1 MDAITFRLDNNVKA
15 IYEQSKNSEVTH
27 CGIIINSG
35 SRDEKENQLGLAHF
49 IEHTIFKGT
58 SKRKSFH
65 ILSSIDKVGG
75 EINAYTTKEQICI
88 YTSTLKEDFERSLDL
103 LSDICFNSIFPEKE
117 IAKEKEVILDEI
129 NSYLDSPSEQIFD
142 DFEDLLFKNHALGH
156 NILGTEESVKNVT
169 RNDILEFIAEHFTSE
184 NIVFSYVGPEKLE
197 KVKKKVNKYFNQKI
211 SHEKR
216 IERKLFSAYQPFTE
230 NKQNSQ
236 FQSHLLLG
244 NMAYPKNHPKR
255 PALILLNNLIGGP
268 AMNSRLNLNIR
279 EKYGFTYNLESN
291 YVSYSDA
298 GWFGIYMGT
307 DKKYLDKT
315 LNLCLKEL
323 KKIREN
329 ALGVKQLY
337 YAKKQ
342 ILGQLAI
349 SGENNLSQMLSNGKN
364 HAANNKIYTKKEVEK
379 IIEDL
384 TAQDL
389 LEVANEIFEP
399 SQISYLS
406 FYPQN

>member
-1 MDAITFRLDNNVKA
+1 MDAITFTLENNIKA

-35 SRDEKENQLGLAHF
+35 SRDENENQLGLAHF

-65 ILSSIDKVGG
+65 ILNSIDKVGG
-75 EINAYTTKEQICI
+75 EINAFTTKEQICI
-88 YTSTLKEDFERSLDL
+88 YTATLQVDFERALDL
-103 LSDICFNSIFPEKE
+103 LADICFDASFPEKE
-117 IAKEKEVILDEI
+117 IEKEKEVILDEI

-142 DFEDLLFKNHALGH
+142 DFEDLLFKDHSLGH
-156 NILGTEESVKNVT
+156 NILGTTESVKKMT
-169 RNDILEFIAEHFTSE
+169 REKILDFLKTHFSTE
-184 NIVFSYVGPEKLE
+184 NIVFSYVGPESLE
-197 KVKKKVNKYFNQKI
+197 KVKNKANKYFNHQNISTKRKEERTVFKDYNTFKI
-211 SHEKR
+211 EK
-216 IERKLFSAYQPFTE
+216 K
-230 NKQNSQ
+230 NSQ
-236 FQSHLLLG
+236 YQSHLIVG
-244 NMAYPKNHPKR
+244 NKAYAKNDPKR

-291 YVSYSDA
+291 YVTYSDA

-307 DKKYLDKT
+307 DKKHLDKT

-323 KKIREN
+323 KNVREKE
-329 ALGVKQLY
+329 LGIKQLY

-349 SGENNLSQMLSNGKN
+349 SGENNQSLMLSNGKN
-364 HAANNKIYTKKEVEK
+364 YATGNKIYTKKEVEK
-379 IIEDL
+379 IIENISSK
-384 TAQDL
+384 DL

-399 SQISYLS
+399 NQLSYLS
-406 FYPQN
+406 FQP